1 MSYTS
6 PLGRLPRKRTHPEAR
21 QAIIPEQIR
30 LPDGS
35 QVAIRDI
42 VNRSTNRQNH
52 NLLTRQT
59 VSIKPRGTRTKLL
72 KYTIEERIW
81 LRRAEVEEIAR
92 RYNYTLKKA
101 QSVKY
106 TSRYV
111 VNKLE
116 L

>member
-1 MSYTS
+1 MRSTS
-6 PLGRLPRKRTHPEAR
+6 PQGQRPRKRTHPEAR

-30 LPDGS
+30 LPDGR

-52 NLLTRQT
+52 NLLTGQT
-59 VSIKPRGTRTKLL
+59 VGIKPQGTRTKLL

-81 LRRAEVEEIAR
+81 LSRAEVEEIAR
-92 RYNYTLKKA
+92 RYNYTLKRA

-111 VNKLE
+111 VNRLE